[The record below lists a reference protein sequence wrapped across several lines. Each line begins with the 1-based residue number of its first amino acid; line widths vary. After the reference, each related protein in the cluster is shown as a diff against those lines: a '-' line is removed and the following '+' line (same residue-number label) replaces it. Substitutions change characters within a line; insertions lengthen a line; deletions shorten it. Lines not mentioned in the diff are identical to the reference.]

1 MEFTTQIEK
10 FLLLP
15 PCPHKKYLLIE
26 LGLLYCLCLLNKD
39 RCESQGKKNIH
50 VIGSPEYL
58 VGFSIRNLKNVG
70 KDFTRT
76 MEKALIISG
85 HYSRGINAEF
95 YGWTR
100 IISCTNTGWKT
111 SGWWHFC
118 LKQSMRYTESQ
129 AKHESTLSCCCEK
142 KRTPHWA
149 L

>member
-50 VIGSPEYL
+50 IIGSPEYL

-85 HYSRGINAEF
+85 HYSRGIKC
-95 YGWTR
+95 R
-100 IISCTNTGWKT
+100 ILRLDKNNQLHKYRMENKWLVAFLLKT
-111 SGWWHFC
+111 V
-118 LKQSMRYTESQ
+118 
-129 AKHESTLSCCCEK
+129 HEIY
-142 KRTPHWA
+142 
-149 L
+149 